1 MVYTIS
7 ISVWIT
13 SIDAYKVIVLVVGG
27 KQNDGTP
34 ITVLTNMVSKLEKL
48 QEVMLQNAESNGI

>member
-1 MVYTIS
+1 M
-7 ISVWIT
+7 
-13 SIDAYKVIVLVVGG
+13 LVVGG

>member
-13 SIDAYKVIVLVVGG
+13 SIDAYIVIVPTIGG
-27 KQNDGTP
+27 EHKDGTP
-34 ITVLTNMVSKLEKL
+34 IRVLTSMVSKLEKL
-48 QEVMLQNAESNGI
+48 QETKMQNAKSNGI